1 MEGYRSYPDDRA
13 RYQEGHPPD
22 PDYPEDQG
30 WYREP
35 ERYGDPQ
42 PATRPLDPGLGHRTA
57 APSPGPRPAPG
68 PAPAPGHLP
77 GSAPVPGQGGWSGE
91 EPPPPVPRRPL
102 AAPGSP
108 GPGGDGVYR
117 SKRPATAILLG
128 AAAGLL
134 ELPALGLLWD
144 AVFADPT
151 SPSGVVAAA
160 CLVLALPLLAIGLYA
175 VATGAV
181 RAAGPNSGQAW
192 LRPPVAY
199 LSVAL
204 ILFVAAGL
212 AG

>member
-13 RYQEGHPPD
+13 RYQEGQPPE
-22 PDYPEDQG
+22 PDHPEDQG

-42 PATRPLDPGLGHRTA
+42 PATRPIEPAVDARAA
-57 APSPGPRPAPG
+57 APGPSPRPG
-68 PAPAPGHLP
+68 PAPGHVP
-77 GSAPVPGQGGWSGE
+77 GSAPVPGPAGWSGE
-91 EPPPPVPRRPL
+91 DPPAAPRRPPL
-102 AAPGSP
+102 VAAPGSP

-117 SKRPATAILLG
+117 SKRPATAILVG

-144 AVFADPT
+144 SAFADPA

-212 AG
+212 AA